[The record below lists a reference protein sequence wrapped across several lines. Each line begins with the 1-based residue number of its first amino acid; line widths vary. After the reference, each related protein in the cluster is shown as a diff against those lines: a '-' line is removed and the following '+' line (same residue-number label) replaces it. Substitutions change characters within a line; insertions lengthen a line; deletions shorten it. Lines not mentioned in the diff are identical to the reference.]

1 MAKKFKYRITG
12 LINNAQNVEEVDY
25 SYTVNGKTIGDGS
38 VNSDGSFTL
47 KFKSK
52 SKKLNGSFSF
62 LGENGPS
69 SANFSSGGIEY
80 SIATPETTGFKAKA
94 KKSPQTFSYAFALTN
109 PIDDTPVDPGNNT
122 ITLSPFQDIYSD
134 TRGGQVISG
143 TFEDDG
149 QRFTSGQNTVI
160 ALAGTLEQDDSLTD
174 TSTGDNDL
182 LRLTTTKTASLARA
196 FNLVNSIS
204 GIETI
209 EITGENDTSAVVNF
223 NKVSGLEK
231 LVIKGV
237 FTARTTISNYLDTGA
252 REFDFSERTGA
263 GVLLG
268 NNNNDF
274 VSEPLTI
281 KGSTSDD
288 VLKASLGQATIE
300 AGDGI
305 DRITGSSQSACFYAG
320 EGGLDT
326 IILKAAN
333 AQDTVSL
340 VGITTAANADT
351 ITGFVGA
358 AALANGYDKLE
369 IDQASFSNYTT
380 GAAVTVINRT
390 EALNRRGNANALLNT
405 VFVVDNANELV
416 ALNLQSGAGTVGII
430 RDTNELIYSSNGD
443 FTNNRYQAIAT
454 VNNSADLTGL
464 NFQIS

>member
-1 MAKKFKYRITG
+1 
-12 LINNAQNVEEVDY
+12 
-25 SYTVNGKTIGDGS
+25 
-38 VNSDGSFTL
+38 
-47 KFKSK
+47 
-52 SKKLNGSFSF
+52 
-62 LGENGPS
+62 
-69 SANFSSGGIEY
+69 
-80 SIATPETTGFKAKA
+80 
-94 KKSPQTFSYAFALTN
+94 
-109 PIDDTPVDPGNNT
+109 
-122 ITLSPFQDIYSD
+122 
-134 TRGGQVISG
+134 
-143 TFEDDG
+143 
-149 QRFTSGQNTVI
+149 VI
-160 ALAGTLEQDDSLTD
+160 AAAGTLEQDDSLTD
-174 TSTGDNDL
+174 NSTGDNDV
-182 LRLTTTKTASLARA
+182 LRLTTTRTASLTRA

-223 NKVSGLEK
+223 EKVSGLEK

-252 REFDFSERTGA
+252 REFDFSGRTGA

-305 DRITGSSQSACFYAG
+305 DRITGSSQSAGFYAG

-326 IILKAAN
+326 IFLEAAN

-380 GAAVTVINRT
+380 GAAVTVIDRA
-390 EALNRRGNANALLNT
+390 EAINRRGNANALLNT
-405 VFVVDNANELV
+405 IFVVDNANELV
-416 ALNLQSGAGTVGII
+416 ALNLQNGRGTVGII
-430 RDTNELIYSSNGD
+430 RGTNELIYSSNGD
-443 FTNNRYQAIAT
+443 FTNGYQAIAT